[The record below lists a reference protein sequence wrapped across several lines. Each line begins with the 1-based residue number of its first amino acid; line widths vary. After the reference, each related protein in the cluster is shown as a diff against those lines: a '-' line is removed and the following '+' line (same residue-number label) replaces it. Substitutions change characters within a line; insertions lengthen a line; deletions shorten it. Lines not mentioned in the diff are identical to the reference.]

1 MKRHLALLTTVLIL
15 ACGVFIALKR
25 LPVPDALYPGNTSLA
40 HTAIAPEAPTYSTS
54 ANTQPR
60 TAPAPLAARLTEQ
73 LTNQLKSTSLSGTT
87 VPATLTINKAGRLVV
102 DSNSKAVMDYFLS
115 LSGEMPDA
123 RIRDLMQQ
131 WATGNAG
138 EAAADDLL
146 ALYDRYQRYRQQFA
160 SGEYAATGSG
170 TIRGQLALRQRLRND
185 TFGADDA
192 AALFADEDRYDR
204 FSLQRHDIL
213 ASSMDDRE
221 KARALSTLRQS
232 LPAHLA
238 QQLEQQTNLQTLQQD
253 EQQLRDAGA
262 NDADLF
268 ALHQQRFGDAAA
280 LRLQALDQQ
289 RQDWQ
294 QRLDDYHGQR
304 QVIQSSG
311 LSRQDQEQQLA
322 QLRNAMFS
330 ETEQQRVA
338 ALERI
343 QSASH

>member
-60 TAPAPLAARLTEQ
+60 TAPAPLAAQ
-73 LTNQLKSTSLSGTT
+73 LTKQLKSTSLSGTT

-185 TFGADDA
+185 TFGADYA

-268 ALHQQRFGDAAA
+268 VLHQQRFGDAAA